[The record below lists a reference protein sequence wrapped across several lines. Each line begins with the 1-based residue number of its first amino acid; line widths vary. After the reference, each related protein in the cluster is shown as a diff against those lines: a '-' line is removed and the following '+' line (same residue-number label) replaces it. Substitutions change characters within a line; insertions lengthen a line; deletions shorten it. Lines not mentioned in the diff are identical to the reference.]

1 MKTKDW
7 LAFITLSLAWGS
19 SFFWIKIAVQDIGP
33 FMLVALRV
41 LFGLLGLLVVMLIRR
56 PTRPSDWRTRRALLI
71 LGITNTALPFV
82 LISWAEQYM
91 DSAVASI
98 LNSSVA
104 VFIALFAHFVLPDDR
119 LTRNRILGVLVGFAG
134 VITLVGRDLASGVTV
149 NLLAQGAMILAVLFY
164 AGSAIFARINL
175 KGLSPV
181 VQALVPLISAD
192 AFLWTL
198 TPIVESPLRFP
209 TLPIT
214 WVALLWLGL
223 IGSCTAYLLYYYL
236 LHSVGPTRMAMVAYS
251 FPVVG
256 VFLGVLFLNEAL
268 DIYVISGAA
277 LIVGS
282 LYIVNRK

>member
-1 MKTKDW
+1 M
-7 LAFITLSLAWGS
+7 
-19 SFFWIKIAVQDIGP
+19 
-33 FMLVALRV
+33 
-41 LFGLLGLLVVMLIRR
+41 
-56 PTRPSDWRTRRALLI
+56 
-71 LGITNTALPFV
+71 
-82 LISWAEQYM
+82 
-91 DSAVASI
+91 
-98 LNSSVA
+98 
-104 VFIALFAHFVLPDDR
+104 
-119 LTRNRILGVLVGFAG
+119 
-134 VITLVGRDLASGVTV
+134 
-149 NLLAQGAMILAVLFY
+149 
-164 AGSAIFARINL
+164 
-175 KGLSPV
+175 
-181 VQALVPLISAD
+181 
-192 AFLWTL
+192 
-198 TPIVESPLRFP
+198 ESPLRFP